1 LTRVLA
7 LDTTGEVGSLAL
19 VEDGRVVEE
28 VEMESADGFAH
39 VLFGAIEALLA
50 RRGLRIEEIDL
61 FAAGSGPGSFTGVR
75 VGLTAV
81 KGLAEATGR
90 RAAAVS
96 NLRAVASLGSSP
108 VRGAWID
115 ARRGEIYG
123 GVYSD
128 ALELVGEEAVMP
140 FDRWRATIPADAE
153 LIERGTRP
161 LAGAIGKI
169 AAMHPELALDPA
181 EIDANYVRRSD
192 AELLWKDA

>member
-1 LTRVLA
+1 MRRVLA

-19 VEDGRVVEE
+19 VEDEQVVEE

-39 VLFGAIEALLA
+39 VLFGEIEKMLE

-96 NLRAVASLGSSP
+96 NLRAVASLGRG
-108 VRGAWID
+108 VLRGAWID

-123 GVYSD
+123 GVYND
-128 ALELVGEEAVMP
+128 ALELMGDEVVMARE
-140 FDRWRATIPADAE
+140 RWIAMLPAGAE
-153 LIERGTRP
+153 IVERGTRP
-161 LAGAIGKI
+161 LAGAVGRI
-169 AAMHPELALDPA
+169 AAIDPELARDPA
-181 EIDANYVRRSD
+181 EVEANYVRRSD
-192 AELLWKDA
+192 AELLWKEG